1 MALGIFSVGLLGGV
15 APAMGLAFVGD
26 ATDSRSRLIVHA
38 SLFMFNDLG
47 VATAILFGQYL
58 RGLFGGFE
66 PMFGVFSAILLA
78 CGVWAML
85 SFKPTQTPNGIRA

>member
-1 MALGIFSVGLLGGV
+1 
-15 APAMGLAFVGD
+15 MGLAFVGD
-26 ATDSRSRLIVHA
+26 AADSRSRLIVHA
-38 SLFMFNDLG
+38 SLFMFNDFG

-58 RGLFGGFE
+58 RGFFGGFE

-85 SFKPTQTPNGIRA
+85 SFKPVTTPNGVRA